1 MLASF
6 LLSQGAG
13 KLADM
18 VKGKAANIAVDAIA
32 DKLGVERN
40 EKSIEDHLR
49 AHPEEMVKLE
59 QLDVQK
65 LEAHLAD
72 VQNAREM
79 QMKAMDSDDPMVRRF
94 IYLFAWFWSVTSI
107 LYFFAV
113 TFMKVPPEG
122 RDFANIIL
130 GFLVGTAVTT
140 IFAFF
145 YGSSKG
151 SQDKNNMIKGEK
163 K

>member
-13 KLADM
+13 KLAEM
-18 VKGKAANIAVDAIA
+18 VKGKAASVAVEMIA
-32 DKLGVERN
+32 DKLGVDRN
-40 EKSIEDHLR
+40 EKAIEDHLTS
-49 AHPEEMVKLE
+49 HPEEMVKLE
-59 QLDVQK
+59 QLDVQR
-65 LEAHLAD
+65 LEAQLAD

-79 QMKAMDSDDPMVRRF
+79 QMKAMDSDDPVVRRF
-94 IYLFAWFWSVTSI
+94 IYLFAWFWSLVSVG
-107 LYFFAV
+107 YFFSV
-113 TFMKVPPEG
+113 TFLVVPAEG

-151 SQDKNNMIKGEK
+151 SQDKNNMISKGK
-163 K
+163 

>member
-18 VKGKAANIAVDAIA
+18 VKGKAANVAVDMIA

-40 EKSIEDHLR
+40 EKAIEDHLIS
-49 AHPEEMVKLE
+49 HPEEMVKLE

-65 LEAHLAD
+65 LEAQLAD
-72 VQNAREM
+72 VQNARDM
-79 QMKAMDSDDPMVRRF
+79 QKQAMQSDDPVVRRF
-94 IYLFAWFWSVTSI
+94 IYLFAWFWSIISVA
-107 LYFFAV
+107 YFFAV
-113 TFMKVPPEG
+113 TFLKVPPEG

-151 SQDKNNMIKGEK
+151 SQDKNGIITKGK
-163 K
+163 

>member
-13 KLADM
+13 KLGNM
-18 VKGKAANIAVDAIA
+18 LMGAAKDKVIDTIA
-32 DKLGVERN
+32 DKLGLEPN
-40 EKSIEDHLR
+40 EEAIENHLT

-65 LEAHLAD
+65 LEAQLAD

-79 QMKAMDSDDPMVRRF
+79 QMKAMDSDDPVVRRF
-94 IYLFAWFWSVTSI
+94 IYLFAWFWSLVSVG
-107 LYFFAV
+107 YFFAV
-113 TFMKVPPEG
+113 TFLKVPAEG

-151 SQDKNNMIKGEK
+151 SQDKNNMITKGK
-163 K
+163 

>member
-18 VKGKAANIAVDAIA
+18 VKGKAANVAVDMIA
-32 DKLGVERN
+32 DKLGVDRN
-40 EKSIEDHLR
+40 EKAIEDHLIS
-49 AHPEEMVKLE
+49 HPEEMVKLE

-65 LEAHLAD
+65 LEAQLAD

-79 QMKAMDSDDPMVRRF
+79 QMKAMDSEDPVVRRF
-94 IYLFAWFWSVTSI
+94 IYLFAWFWSIVSVG
-107 LYFFAV
+107 YFFAV
-113 TFMKVPPEG
+113 TFLKVPPEG

-151 SQDKNNMIKGEK
+151 SQDKNNMIKEK

>member
-6 LLSQGAG
+6 LMAQGAG
-13 KLADM
+13 KLGNM
-18 VKGKAANIAVDAIA
+18 LKGKAANMAVDAIA

-65 LEAHLAD
+65 LEAQLAD

-79 QMKAMDSDDPMVRRF
+79 QLKAMDSDDPVVRRF
-94 IYLFAWFWSVTSI
+94 IYLFAWFWSIISVT
-107 LYFFAV
+107 YFFAV
-113 TFMKVPPEG
+113 TFMKVPAEG

-151 SQDKNNMIKGEK
+151 SQDKNGMITKGK
-163 K
+163 